1 MTISMKSALERF
13 ETLKP
18 ASKAKIEVYARRCY
32 LDFMNPE
39 VIKMW
44 KEESDNKDVARAITR
59 PWYDLVH
66 SCSTPTGLITQG
78 AYDMKMRKGLPTK
91 DHCFRPQFVYR
102 FMLDTRGRFE
112 DYEVFRKW
120 FIMCTSTILVTGKEN
135 DNLSLGGTNNRGD
148 EYEIVASTDWQYIF
162 AGLELYEY
170 SNETRWNKKTLTPV
184 SNLIEAPQ
192 DLLDY
197 ERQFIKA

>member
-1 MTISMKSALERF
+1 MPINMQGALDRF
-13 ETLKP
+13 ENLKP
-18 ASKAKIEVYARRCY
+18 NSKAKIEVYARRCY
-32 LDFMNPE
+32 MDFMNPE
-39 VIKMW
+39 VINAWHEK
-44 KEESDNKDVARAITR
+44 KDDKNWVRAITR

-78 AYDMKMRKGLPTK
+78 AYDLKLKKGIPTK

-102 FMLDTRGRFE
+102 YMLDNHEKFE

-162 AGLELYEY
+162 AGLDLYEY
-170 SNETRWNKKTLTPV
+170 SNETRWQNKTLTHV
-184 SNLIEAPQ
+184 QNLIEAPQ

-197 ERQFIKA
+197 EKQFIK